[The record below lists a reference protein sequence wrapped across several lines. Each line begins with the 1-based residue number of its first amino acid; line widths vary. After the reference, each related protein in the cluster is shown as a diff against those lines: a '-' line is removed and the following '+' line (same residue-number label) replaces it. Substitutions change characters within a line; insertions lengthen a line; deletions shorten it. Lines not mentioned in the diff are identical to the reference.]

1 MAWGRRPVGARGVTG
16 RCLKLACLSAPV
28 PFVDLGRQHDALA
41 AELQAALARTLDSSG
56 FILGD
61 DVGLFEAEFAA
72 FCGTADCVGV
82 GSGTAALTLALIAAG
97 ISTGD
102 EVIVPAHTY
111 VASAFAIIHAGATPV
126 LCDVDAGTGLIDVEH
141 ASTLIGART
150 AAIMPVHLYGQ
161 VCDMD
166 AVTALADRH
175 RLFVL
180 EDAAHAHGAT
190 FRGRPAGSFG
200 DAAAFSFYP
209 SKNLGALGDGG
220 AVCTSDPGLA
230 ERIRQLRSL
239 GQAAKDE
246 HVLVGFNERLDG
258 LQAAMLRVKLRHLD
272 DWNAA
277 RRGHAAR
284 YAELLADS
292 VGLLAEGPQSP
303 CVYHVFPVR
312 VGDRDGWAARLGQ
325 AGIQTRVHY
334 RPSLRDQPVLAPHLK
349 ALDEL
354 PQAVAWAAE
363 QLSLPMFPELSEAE
377 LEFVAGE
384 LAGAS
389 QLAS

>member
-1 MAWGRRPVGARGVTG
+1 
-16 RCLKLACLSAPV
+16 LSAPV